1 MTKNESRAGKYVV
14 GWLGNNWLQLASIV
28 AIPALTIWI
37 GLIAQ
42 DRQTRQRDFEL
53 AVQIESQ
60 REKHGEKAK
69 KWAEQEIAR
78 YTGSSQITLGSL
90 PPELKKRLCFA
101 PSAESLEP
109 FIYWK
114 FKSGTEAEFKD
125 IVDQFKSGK
134 IIPGDGDLI
143 VKYETLL
150 AEIKAGC
157 AAVQEAP

>member
-1 MTKNESRAGKYVV
+1 MAANETRAGKYVV

-28 AIPALTIWI
+28 AIPALTIWL

-69 KWAEQEIAR
+69 KWAEQEIAK
-78 YTGSSQITLGSL
+78 YTGTSQITLGSL

-101 PSAESLEP
+101 PSAKSLEP
-109 FIYWK
+109 FDYGK
-114 FKSGTEAEFKD
+114 KDFADFVKEFKAREVF
-125 IVDQFKSGK
+125 IYGE
-134 IIPGDGDLI
+134 DLI
-143 VKYETLL
+143 AKYETLL
-150 AEIKAGC
+150 SEIKAGC
-157 AAVQEAP
+157 EAVQQAQ

>member
-1 MTKNESRAGKYVV
+1 MAANETRARKYVM

-28 AIPALTIWI
+28 AIPALTIWL

-78 YTGSSQITLGSL
+78 YTGTSQITLGSL

-101 PSAESLEP
+101 PSAKSLEP
-109 FIYWK
+109 FNYKKIVSVEDFENFVK
-114 FKSGTEAEFKD
+114 EFK
-125 IVDQFKSGK
+125 VG
-134 IIPGDGDLI
+134 GVLMDGEDLI
-143 VKYETLL
+143 AKYETLL
-150 AEIKAGC
+150 SEVKAGC
-157 AAVQEAP
+157 EAVQQAQ